1 MSKIDTITR
10 ESWILGT
17 FPEWGSWL
25 NEEIER
31 EEVKPGSFAM
41 WWLGCTGI
49 WLKSQGGANISVDFW
64 VGTGKKSMKNPNMT
78 PGHQMQRMAGVQ
90 KLQLNLRNAIFPLDP
105 FAIRQIDA
113 VLSTH
118 NHNDHID
125 ANVAA
130 AVMKNCPADVPFI
143 GPEACVELWTSWGV
157 PAERCRAVKPGDR
170 IKIKDVEIV
179 VLESFDRTAQITA
192 PADVTLKGKAP
203 MDMDRMAVNY
213 LFVTPGGSL
222 YHSGDSHYSNYYAK
236 HGNDHRIDVALGSF
250 GENPRGVTD
259 KMTSVDILRM
269 AECLKAKVVIPF
281 HYDIW
286 TNFQADPKE
295 ILALW
300 KYKKDRLGYA
310 FKPFVWQVGGKFVY
324 PADKDRLEYNYPRG
338 FEDAFSGEPD
348 LPYPS
353 FL

>member
-49 WLKSQGGANISVDFW
+49 WLKSQGGANISIDFW

-143 GPEACVELWTSWGV
+143 GPQACVELWTSWGV
-157 PAERCRAVKPGDR
+157 PAERCRTVKPGDR

-236 HGNDHRIDVALGSF
+236 HGNDHRI
-250 GENPRGVTD
+250 
-259 KMTSVDILRM
+259 TSRW
-269 AECLKAKVVIPF
+269 APSARIP
-281 HYDIW
+281 
-286 TNFQADPKE
+286 A
-295 ILALW
+295 A
-300 KYKKDRLGYA
+300 
-310 FKPFVWQVGGKFVY
+310 
-324 PADKDRLEYNYPRG
+324 
-338 FEDAFSGEPD
+338 
-348 LPYPS
+348 
-353 FL
+353 